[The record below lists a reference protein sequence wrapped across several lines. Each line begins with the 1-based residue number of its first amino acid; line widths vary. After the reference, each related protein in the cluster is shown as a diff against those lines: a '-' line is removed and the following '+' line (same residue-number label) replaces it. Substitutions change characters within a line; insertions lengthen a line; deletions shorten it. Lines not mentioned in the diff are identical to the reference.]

1 MIRLSFIRLSFG
13 DEMRIVI
20 TVGGSI
26 IIKDHDH
33 KKFSDYADVLKNMA
47 KEHQIMVVVGGGRTA
62 RDYIKI
68 ARDLGAS
75 EALCDDIGIEVTR
88 LNARLLITALGE
100 DAYPRVPHNFSE
112 ALEFSTSGRI
122 VVMGGTE
129 PAHSTD
135 AVGSILA
142 EFVGADL
149 LLNATSV
156 DGLYNKDPHK
166 YPDAT
171 KFPEIKPKEMME
183 MLQDKEMK
191 AGTYEFLDKTAIQ
204 IIGRSRI
211 KTVIFNGEY
220 PENLNKA
227 INGKIGTLIVP
238 NPE

>member
-1 MIRLSFIRLSFG
+1 LG
-13 DEMRIVI
+13 DVMRIVI

-26 IIKDHDH
+26 IIKDHDY
-33 KKFSDYADVLKNMA
+33 KKFQGYSRVLKSMA
-47 KEHQIMVVVGGGRTA
+47 EEHQIMVVVGGGRTA

-88 LNARLLITALGE
+88 LNARILITALGD
-100 DAYPRVPHNFSE
+100 DAYPKVPHNFAE
-112 ALEFSTSGRI
+112 ALEFSTTGRI

-156 DGLYNKDPHK
+156 DGLFDKDPHK
-166 YPDAT
+166 HPDAQM
-171 KFPEIKPKEMME
+171 FPEITPRE
-183 MLQDKEMK
+183 MLEMLADKEMK

-204 IIGRSRI
+204 IIGRSGI
-211 KTVIFNGEY
+211 KTVIFNGEN
-220 PENLNKA
+220 PENLQKA
-227 INGKIGTLIVP
+227 LNDNIGTLIVP
-238 NPE
+238 NTP

>member
-1 MIRLSFIRLSFG
+1 MQ
-13 DEMRIVI
+13 IVI
-20 TVGGSI
+20 TIGGSI
-26 IIKDHDH
+26 IIKDHNY
-33 KKFSDYADVLKNMA
+33 KNFQDYATVLRAMA
-47 KEHQIMVVVGGGRTA
+47 AENQVMVVVGGGRTA
-62 RDYIKI
+62 RDYIGI

-88 LNARLLITALGE
+88 LNARLLITALGG
-100 DAYPRVPHNFSE
+100 DAYPKVPHNFSE
-112 ALEFSTSGRI
+112 ALEFSTSGKI

-142 EFVGADL
+142 EFVGAEL

-156 DGLYNKDPHK
+156 DGLFDKDPNK
-166 YPDAT
+166 YPDAQMIG
-171 KFPEIKPKEMME
+171 EITPRDMLE
-183 MLQDKEMK
+183 MLSDKEMK

-211 KTVIFNGEY
+211 KTVILNGED
-220 PENLNKA
+220 PENLDKA
-227 INGKIGTLIVP
+227 INNKIGTLIIP

>member
-1 MIRLSFIRLSFG
+1 
-13 DEMRIVI
+13 MRIVI

-26 IIKDHDH
+26 IIKDHDY
-33 KKFSDYADVLKNMA
+33 KKFQDYAKVLKEMA
-47 KEHQIMVVVGGGRTA
+47 AEHQIMVVVGGGRTA
-62 RDYIKI
+62 RDYIGI

-88 LNARLLITALGE
+88 LNARVLITALGA
-100 DAYPRVPHNFSE
+100 DAYPKVPHNFSE
-112 ALEFSTSGRI
+112 ALEFSTTGKI

-156 DGLYNKDPHK
+156 DGLYDKDPHK
-166 YPDAT
+166 YPDSEM
-171 KFPEIKPKEMME
+171 FPEITPKEMME

-204 IIGRSRI
+204 IIGRSHI
-211 KTVIFNGEY
+211 KTVILNGEN
-220 PENLNKA
+220 PDNLKKA
-227 INGKIGTLIVP
+227 IKGGIGTLIIP
-238 NPE
+238 DLE

>member
-1 MIRLSFIRLSFG
+1 
-13 DEMRIVI
+13 MRIVI

-26 IIKDHDH
+26 IIKDHNY
-33 KKFSDYADVLKNMA
+33 KKFQDYAQVLREMSEK
-47 KEHQIMVVVGGGRTA
+47 HQITVVVGGGRTA
-62 RDYIKI
+62 RDYIGI

-100 DAYPRVPHNFSE
+100 DAYPRVPHNFAE

-142 EFVGADL
+142 EFVSADL
-149 LLNATSV
+149 LINATSV
-156 DGLYNKDPHK
+156 DGLYDKDPHK

-171 KFPEIKPKEMME
+171 MYPEITPSE
-183 MLQDKEMK
+183 MLEMLSDKEMK

-211 KTVIFNGEY
+211 KTVILNGED
-220 PENLNKA
+220 PSNLNKA
-227 INGKIGTLIVP
+227 LDGEIGTLIVP
-238 NPE
+238 NQNK

>member
-1 MIRLSFIRLSFG
+1 MITI
-13 DEMRIVI
+13 
-20 TVGGSI
+20 GGSI
-26 IIKDHDH
+26 IIKDHNY
-33 KKFSDYADVLKNMA
+33 KKFQDYATVLRGMA
-47 KEHQIMVVVGGGRTA
+47 AEHQIMVVVGGGRTA
-62 RDYIKI
+62 RDYIGI

-100 DAYPRVPHNFSE
+100 DAYPKVPQNFSQ

-142 EFVGADL
+142 EFVGAEL

-156 DGLYNKDPHK
+156 DGLYDKDPNK
-166 YPDAT
+166 YPDAQMIE
-171 KFPEIKPKEMME
+171 EITPREMME
-183 MLQDKEMK
+183 MLSDKEMK

-204 IIGRSRI
+204 IIGRSKI
-211 KTVIFNGEY
+211 KTLILNGEH
-220 PENLNKA
+220 PKNLKKA
-227 INGKIGTLIVP
+227 LNEKIGTLIIP
-238 NPE
+238 NP

>member
-1 MIRLSFIRLSFG
+1 
-13 DEMRIVI
+13 MRIVI

-26 IIKDHDH
+26 IIRDHDY
-33 KKFSDYADVLKNMA
+33 KKFSDYANVLRSMA
-47 KEHQIMVVVGGGRTA
+47 EEHQILVVVGGGRTA
-62 RDYIKI
+62 RDYIGI
-68 ARDLGAS
+68 ARDLDAS

-88 LNARLLITALGE
+88 LNARLLITALKD

-112 ALEFSTSGRI
+112 ALEFSTSGKI

-156 DGLYNKDPHK
+156 DGLFDKDPNK
-166 YPDAT
+166 YSDA
-171 KFPEIKPKEMME
+171 KMYSEITPRKMME
-183 MLQDKEMK
+183 LLSDKEMR

-211 KTVIFNGEY
+211 KTVIFNGET
-220 PENLNKA
+220 PENLKKA
-227 INGKIGTLIVP
+227 LKEKIGTLIVP

>member
-1 MIRLSFIRLSFG
+1 MQ
-13 DEMRIVI
+13 IVI
-20 TVGGSI
+20 TIGGSI
-26 IIKDHDH
+26 IIKDHNY
-33 KKFSDYADVLKNMA
+33 KKFQDYATVLRAMA
-47 KEHQIMVVVGGGRTA
+47 VENQVMVVVGGGRTA
-62 RDYIKI
+62 RDYIGI

-88 LNARLLITALGE
+88 LNARLLITALGG
-100 DAYPRVPHNFSE
+100 DAYPKVPHNFSE
-112 ALEFSTSGRI
+112 ALEFSTSGKI

-142 EFVGADL
+142 EFVGAEL

-156 DGLYNKDPHK
+156 DGLFDKDPNK
-166 YPDAT
+166 YPDAQMIG
-171 KFPEIKPKEMME
+171 EITPRDMLE
-183 MLQDKEMK
+183 MLSDKEMK

-211 KTVIFNGEY
+211 KTVILNGED
-220 PENLNKA
+220 PENLDKA
-227 INGKIGTLIVP
+227 INNKIGTLIIP

>member
-1 MIRLSFIRLSFG
+1 
-13 DEMRIVI
+13 MRVVI

-26 IIKDHDH
+26 IIRDHDY
-33 KKFSDYADVLKNMA
+33 KKFQDYAKVLKSMA
-47 KEHQIMVVVGGGRTA
+47 AEHQIMVVVGGGKTA
-62 RDYIKI
+62 RDYIGI

-88 LNARLLITALGE
+88 LNARLLITALGN
-100 DAYPRVPHNFSE
+100 DAYPRVPHNFAE
-112 ALEFSTSGRI
+112 ALEFSTTGKI

-156 DGLYNKDPHK
+156 DGLYDKDPNK
-166 YPDAT
+166 YSDA
-171 KFPEIKPKEMME
+171 KMFPEITPKEMMG
-183 MLQDKEMK
+183 MLADKEMK

-204 IIGRSRI
+204 IIARSRI
-211 KTVIFNGEY
+211 KTVIFNGENA
-220 PENLNKA
+220 ENLKKA
-227 INGKIGTLIVP
+227 FNNNMGTLIKP
-238 NPE
+238 NIE

>member
-1 MIRLSFIRLSFG
+1 
-13 DEMRIVI
+13 MRIVI

-26 IIKDHDH
+26 IIKDHDY
-33 KKFSDYADVLKNMA
+33 KKFQDYARVLKELA
-47 KEHQIMVVVGGGRTA
+47 KEHQIMVVVGGGKTA
-62 RDYIKI
+62 RDYIGI
-68 ARDLGAS
+68 VRDLGAS
-75 EALCDDIGIEVTR
+75 EALCDDVGIEVTR

-156 DGLYNKDPHK
+156 DGLYDKDPIK

-171 KFPEIKPKEMME
+171 MFPEITPFQMLE
-183 MLQDKEMK
+183 MLSDKEMK

-211 KTVIFNGEY
+211 KTVVFNGEK
-220 PENLNKA
+220 PENLNNA
-227 INGKIGTLIVP
+227 IKGTIGTLVIS
-238 NPE
+238 NP